1 MSDFTFAQKL
11 RVAPDTLINFVGEE
25 AVLLD
30 LKTERYFGL
39 DEVGARMWAA
49 LTESESIEQAYAA
62 LVDEYEAD
70 PEVIRRDLTEL
81 IERLQAQGLVELRA

>member
-1 MSDFTFAQKL
+1 MSDLSFTQKV
-11 RVAPDTLINFVGEE
+11 RVAPETLINFVGDE

-49 LTESESIEQAYAA
+49 LTESENIGQAYAA

-70 PEVIRRDLTEL
+70 PGVLRRDLTEL
-81 IERLQAQGLVELRA
+81 IERLRAQGLIELGA